1 MPTFTLGAKR
11 SNCFIRRNSGRLT
24 WKGTSTT
31 NLHTQVGIVGAGP
44 AGLFL
49 SHLLHLQGIE
59 SIVIEARSRQYVEDR
74 VRAGVL
80 EQGTVDLMI
89 ETGVGERLK
98 RDGLTHY
105 GIELRFGGRDHRIDF
120 RELAGGRGVTIY
132 GQNHVTADL
141 ADARLA
147 AGGRIFYEADGA
159 SVHDFGDAG
168 LGPHPNALPKIRFRA
183 GGESYDLSCDFIAGC
198 DGFHGVC
205 RRSVPE
211 SALTIYD
218 RVYPFGWLGILA
230 EAPPSNDELIYT
242 YHERGFA
249 LLSMRSPTLSR
260 LYVQCSPEEDIHEWP
275 DDRIWQELHKR
286 LAKSDGKWKLTEGP
300 VLQKGVTGMRSF
312 VTEPMQYGRL
322 FLAGDAAHIVPPTG
336 AKGLNLAVTDVQ
348 VLARGLAEFYHSGK
362 REMLD
367 RYSAICLRRVW
378 KVQRFSWWM
387 TSMLHRFDSENA
399 FDRRR
404 QLAELDYV
412 TSSRAASQ
420 SLAENYVGLPMEWST
435 D

>member
-1 MPTFTLGAKR
+1 M
-11 SNCFIRRNSGRLT
+11 
-24 WKGTSTT
+24 
-31 NLHTQVGIVGAGP
+31 NLRTQVGIIGAGP
-44 AGLFL
+44 AGLVL
-49 SHLLHLQGIE
+49 AHLLHLQGIE

-80 EQGTVDLMI
+80 EQGTVDLLI
-89 ETGVGERLK
+89 ESGVGERLK
-98 RDGLTHY
+98 REGLTHY
-105 GIELRFGGRDHRIDF
+105 GIELRFGGRSHRINF
-120 RELAGGRGVTIY
+120 KELAGGRAVTIY
-132 GQNHVTADL
+132 GQNLVTADL
-141 ADARLA
+141 ADARLV
-147 AGGRIFYEADGA
+147 AGGRIFYEAESA
-159 SVHDFGDAG
+159 SIHDFSDAG
-168 LGPHPNALPKIRFRA
+168 HGPHSAARPKIRFRA
-183 GGESYDLSCDFIAGC
+183 EAEAHEISCDFIAGC

-205 RRSVPE
+205 RSSIPE
-211 SALTIYD
+211 SALAIFD

-242 YHERGFA
+242 YHDRGFA

-260 LYVQCSPEEDIHEWP
+260 LYIQCSPEEDINEWP

-286 LAKSDGKWKLTEGP
+286 LATADGQWKLTEGP

-312 VTEPMQYGRL
+312 VVEPMQYGSL

-336 AKGLNLAVTDVQ
+336 AKGLNLAVSDVQ
-348 VLARGLAEFYHSGK
+348 VLSRALAEFYESGK
-362 REMLD
+362 RDLLD
-367 RYSAICLRRVW
+367 QYSAICLRRVW

-404 QLAELDYV
+404 QFAELDYV

-420 SLAENYVGLPMEWST
+420 SLAENYVGLPMEWPESPAR
-435 D
+435 